1 MGIRFIS
8 DEIYHGLDYAFPAVT
23 AARAVAERAGDQFV
37 LEILLHD
44 RLARRLD
51 RGAGAAGAVRS
62 NGCSR
67 TCRSRCRRCRRSR
80 PKRRS
85 TVVHE
90 MEDIKHGYQENRR
103 ILIAGLPNAGLTEF
117 LPADGAFYLYADVS
131 KFTIGQL
138 RLRQADA
145 GAGACRRDA
154 GRRLRSDPRQV
165 LYLRFSY
172 ASSTEDMQE
181 AVARISKWLGQGGPK
196 RGNMILPTGSHPVSE
211 FAATIRIAERVVA
224 KPAAKASLRARR
236 AIVLAAFGVA
246 LLAVS
251 AKINLPLPYV
261 PMTLQTLVV
270 LMIGAVYGWRLGTLT
285 IIAYLAVGAL
295 GLPVFAGPVGGLKP
309 LTGATAGFLS
319 GFVVAAFV
327 TGWFSERGW
336 DRSMVRLFV
345 ADGHR
350 PHRDHGHGLCVAGL
364 RYEARRREGLVGRR
378 HAVPGGGISEEHIGR
393 DPGTR
398 PARNG

>member
-1 MGIRFIS
+1 MDSSVSNLPHVSIAS
-8 DEIYHGLDYAFPAVT
+8 VWWP
-23 AARAVAERAGDQFV
+23 
-37 LEILLHD
+37 
-44 RLARRLD
+44 ARRK
-51 RGAGAAGAVRS
+51 GFAV
-62 NGCSR
+62 
-67 TCRSRCRRCRRSR
+67 
-80 PKRRS
+80 
-85 TVVHE
+85 V
-90 MEDIKHGYQENRR
+90 
-103 ILIAGLPNAGLTEF
+103 
-117 LPADGAFYLYADVS
+117 
-131 KFTIGQL
+131 
-138 RLRQADA
+138 
-145 GAGACRRDA
+145 
-154 GRRLRSDPRQV
+154 
-165 LYLRFSY
+165 
-172 ASSTEDMQE
+172 
-181 AVARISKWLGQGGPK
+181 
-196 RGNMILPTGSHPVSE
+196 
-211 FAATIRIAERVVA
+211 
-224 KPAAKASLRARR
+224 RR

-345 ADGHR
+345 AMAIGHIVIMAM
-350 PHRDHGHGLCVAGL
+350 GFAWLAYGMKLGA
-364 RYEARRREGLVGRR
+364 EKAWLVGVMPFL
-378 HAVPGGGISEEHIGR
+378 AGALVKNTLGAILVP
-393 DPGTR
+393 R